1 MKYEFV
7 TSMHKP
13 YFDHIGRV
21 MLESW
26 LHYWNR
32 ENMTLTIYAEE
43 FDYDF
48 NDKRI
53 IWKDWRKHCES
64 NHKIFVE
71 KSAGITPGSS
81 ARFAKKGFAFLDAM
95 KKTSADRLVWLD
107 ADLLFFKTIDY
118 ERFDRLLDDKKLIA
132 FFDQFYATYPEYTH
146 EQYTDKESR
155 KLYGAESG
163 FVVLNPKHSNY
174 KQYVE
179 NYKSL
184 FLEGSDRITHWYD
197 SEVVVLAARDFLND
211 VFDLSSL
218 RTTNKTQTPLN
229 RCWLTE
235 YFNHQKAKS
244 KSQYSIKELRDLC
257 GLGEQNVT

>member
-1 MKYEFV
+1 MKYQFV

-13 YFDHIGRV
+13 YYDHIGQV
-21 MLESW
+21 MIDSW
-26 LHYWNR
+26 LKHWNR
-32 ENMTLTIYAEE
+32 ADMELVVYGE
-43 FDYDF
+43 DF
-48 NDKRI
+48 NPGLTDSRI
-53 IWKDWRKHCES
+53 VWKDWGEYCKD
-64 NHKIFVE
+64 NHKNFIE
-71 KSAGITPGSS
+71 ISAGKTPGS
-81 ARFAKKGFAFLDAM
+81 ARTFAKKGFAFLDAM
-95 KKTSADRLVWLD
+95 EKTSADRLVWLD

-118 ERFDRLLDDKKLIA
+118 EKFDRLLDEKKLIA
-132 FFDQFYATYPEYTH
+132 FFDQFYVTYPKYTN

-155 KLYGAESG
+155 KFYGAESG
-163 FVVLNPKHSNY
+163 FVVVNPKHPNY

-235 YFNHQKAKS
+235 YFSHQKAKS
-244 KSQYSIKELRDLC
+244 KSQYSKDELRKMCNL
-257 GLGEQNVT
+257 